1 MVYGLGQLSVG
12 IVFILVTDKYW
23 NEQSKHL
30 ETLEKFGRK
39 MFVDCNKF
47 HLFGDKFYYIWQ
59 KMAWE
64 KQNKRNTGHSL
75 QRVREALV

>member
-1 MVYGLGQLSVG
+1 MACGLGQLSVG

-39 MFVDCNKF
+39 ISYESSKAII
-47 HLFGDKFYYIWQ
+47 K
-59 KMAWE
+59 KKS
-64 KQNKRNTGHSL
+64 KQFL
-75 QRVREALV
+75 I